1 MPRIEGSVH
10 DQYDDEQEDAAQTS
24 MLTWRAGYDVEFM
37 PKLLEGKTAVI
48 AGVANK
54 WSLAFAI
61 AESFAREGA
70 AIVLTYLNEKQK
82 ETVLSM
88 AGSLPIAKMLPCDVT
103 RDEEIAGLTEG
114 LRQLG
119 TPIDVLVHSLA
130 FANREELS
138 GSFVDTS
145 RDGFLLAQ
153 NVSAYSLVA
162 MSRAVAPLMTNGG
175 SIVTLTFIGSTRAV
189 PNYNVMG
196 VAKASLEASMRYLA
210 RDLGPQRIRVN
221 AISAGAVKTASAR
234 AVKDLSTML
243 DAMKERAPLR
253 HATEAAE
260 VGDAA
265 AFLASDLSRGVT
277 GNILFVDSG
286 MQLL

>member
-1 MPRIEGSVH
+1 MS
-10 DQYDDEQEDAAQTS
+10 
-24 MLTWRAGYDVEFM
+24 
-37 PKLLEGKTAVI
+37 KLLEGKTAVI

-70 AIVLTYLNEKQK
+70 GIILTYLNEKQK
-82 ETVLSM
+82 ETVESM
-88 AGSLPIAKMLPCDVT
+88 AGSLPIAPLPIEKMLPCDVT
-103 RDEEIAGLTEG
+103 KDEELAALAES
-114 LRQLG
+114 LRAFG
-119 TPIDVLVHSLA
+119 KPIDVLVHSLA
-130 FANREELS
+130 FANRDDLS
-138 GSFVDTS
+138 GLFLDTQ

-162 MSRAVAPLMTNGG
+162 LARAVAPLMTNGG
-175 SIVTLTFIGSTRAV
+175 SIITLTYIGSTRVVA
-189 PNYNVMG
+189 NYNVMG

-210 RDLGPQRIRVN
+210 RDLGPQKIRVN

-234 AVKDLSTML
+234 AVKDLSTMI
-243 DAMKERAPLR
+243 DAVKERSPLR
-253 HATEAAE
+253 HPTEPGE

-265 AFLASDLSRGVT
+265 VFLASDLSRGVT

>member
-1 MPRIEGSVH
+1 MS
-10 DQYDDEQEDAAQTS
+10 
-24 MLTWRAGYDVEFM
+24 
-37 PKLLEGKTAVI
+37 KLLEGKTAVI

-70 AIVLTYLNEKQK
+70 AIILTYLNEKQR
-82 ETVLSM
+82 ETVESM
-88 AGSLPIAKMLPCDVT
+88 AGSLPIEKMLPCDVT
-103 RDEEIAGLTEG
+103 KDEDFAALAESLRGLG
-114 LRQLG
+114 K
-119 TPIDVLVHSLA
+119 PIDVLVHSLA
-130 FANREELS
+130 FANREDLN
-138 GSFVDTS
+138 GLFLDTG

-162 MSRAVAPLMTNGG
+162 LARAVAPLMTNGG
-175 SIVTLTFIGSTRAV
+175 SIMTLTYIGSTRVIA
-189 PNYNVMG
+189 NYNVMG

-210 RDLGPQRIRVN
+210 RDLGPQKIRVN

-234 AVKDLSTML
+234 AIKDLSTMI
-243 DAMKERAPLR
+243 DAVKELSPLR
-253 HATEAAE
+253 HPTEPGE

-265 AFLASDLSRGVT
+265 VFLASDLSRGVT
-277 GNILFVDSG
+277 GNIVFVDSG

>member
-1 MPRIEGSVH
+1 MS
-10 DQYDDEQEDAAQTS
+10 
-24 MLTWRAGYDVEFM
+24 
-37 PKLLEGKTAVI
+37 KLLEGKTAVI
-48 AGVANK
+48 AGVANR
-54 WSLAFAI
+54 WSLAFGI

-70 AIVLTYLNEKQK
+70 TIVLTYLNEKQR
-82 ETVLSM
+82 ETVESM
-88 AGSLPIAKMLPCDVT
+88 AGTLHISKMLPCDVAK
-103 RDEEIAGLTEG
+103 EEELAALTESLRG
-114 LRQLG
+114 LG
-119 TPIDVLVHSLA
+119 KPVDVLVHSLA
-130 FANREELS
+130 FANRDDLS
-138 GSFVDTS
+138 GLFLDTS

-153 NVSAYSLVA
+153 NVSAYSLVSL
-162 MSRAVAPLMTNGG
+162 SRAVVPLMTNGG
-175 SIVTLTFIGSTRAV
+175 SIMTLTYIGSTRAM

-243 DAMKERAPLR
+243 DAVRERSPLR
-253 HATEAAE
+253 HTTELGE
-260 VGDAA
+260 VGDTAV
-265 AFLASDLSRGVT
+265 FLASDLSRGVT